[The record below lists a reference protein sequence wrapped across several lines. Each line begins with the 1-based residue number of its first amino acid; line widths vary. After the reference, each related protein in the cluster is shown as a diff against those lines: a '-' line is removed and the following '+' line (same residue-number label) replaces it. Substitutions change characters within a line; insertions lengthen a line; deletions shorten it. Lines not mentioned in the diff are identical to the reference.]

1 MGVNKPVTKVTLKDV
16 AREAG
21 VGTATVERVL
31 NNRGG
36 VRPETVEKVFLAARR
51 LEYRQS
57 LPVAHRGL
65 IRIEVILV
73 RPETSFYSRLNRAF
87 ERIAASLDDSIVVH
101 RTFVRENEPAQF
113 ARYIANPTAR
123 RSALIVVAPDHADVV
138 TSVRKAAGLGIP
150 VVQIMTRPAPEL
162 PYVGID
168 NYAAGRTAAHYM
180 SGMLAQRPGSFVA
193 LCHSGAY
200 ENHKERI
207 RGFSAYLSDH
217 ASNEHRFIEVM
228 FDLDDE
234 HNAIELLQ
242 AALRREPGIIGVYS
256 AGGDNKGVARV
267 LAANKAGRPFW
278 VGHELTGQTQD
289 YLRRGIMSIVL
300 DQAPEVQARRSIDL
314 ALNRLGLIEVEVS
327 AEPVRFLTITR
338 ENL

>member
-1 MGVNKPVTKVTLKDV
+1 MKVTLKDV
-16 AREAG
+16 ATQAG

-31 NNRGG
+31 NGRGG
-36 VRPETVEKVFLAARR
+36 VRPETVEKVFLVARR

-73 RPETSFYSRLNRAF
+73 RPETTFYSRLNRAF

-113 ARYIANPTAR
+113 ARYIANPAAR

-207 RGFSAYLSDH
+207 RGFSSYLSDN
-217 ASNEHRFIEVM
+217 ASNEGSNEHRFIEVM

-267 LAANKAGRPFW
+267 LEANKAGRPFW
-278 VGHELTGQTQD
+278 VGHELTGETQG

-327 AEPVRFLTITR
+327 AEPVRFLTITP

>member
-1 MGVNKPVTKVTLKDV
+1 MKVTLKDV
-16 AREAG
+16 ATQAG

-31 NNRGG
+31 NGRGG

-113 ARYIANPTAR
+113 ARYIANPAAR

-207 RGFSAYLSDH
+207 RGFSSYVSDN
-217 ASNEHRFIEVM
+217 ASNEGSNEHRFIEVM

-267 LAANKAGRPFW
+267 LAANKTGRPFW
-278 VGHELTGQTQD
+278 VGHELTEQTQD

-327 AEPVRFLTITR
+327 AEPVRFLTITP

>member
-1 MGVNKPVTKVTLKDV
+1 MKVTLKDV
-16 AREAG
+16 AMQAG

-31 NNRGG
+31 NSRGG

-101 RTFVRENEPAQF
+101 RTFVREDEPAQF

-138 TSVRKAAGLGIP
+138 TSVRKAADLGIP
-150 VVQIMTRPAPEL
+150 VIQIMTRPAPEL

-207 RGFSAYLSDH
+207 RGFSSYLSDN
-217 ASNEHRFIEVM
+217 ASNEGSNEHRFIEVM

-234 HNAIELLQ
+234 HNAIELLH

-267 LAANKAGRPFW
+267 LEANKARRPFW
-278 VGHELTGQTQD
+278 VGHELTGETQD
-289 YLRRGIMSIVL
+289 YLSRGIMSIVL

-327 AEPVRFLTITR
+327 AEPVRFLTITP

>member
-1 MGVNKPVTKVTLKDV
+1 MKVTLKDV
-16 AREAG
+16 AMQAG
-21 VGTATVERVL
+21 VGTATAERVL
-31 NNRGG
+31 NGRGG

-113 ARYIANPTAR
+113 ARYIANPAAR

-207 RGFSAYLSDH
+207 RGFSSYLSDN
-217 ASNEHRFIEVM
+217 ASNEGSNEHRFIEVM

-267 LAANKAGRPFW
+267 LAANKTGRPFW
-278 VGHELTGQTQD
+278 VGHELTEQTQD

-327 AEPVRFLTITR
+327 AEPVRFLTITP

>member
-1 MGVNKPVTKVTLKDV
+1 MKVTLKDV
-16 AREAG
+16 AMQAG

-31 NNRGG
+31 NGRGG

-113 ARYIANPTAR
+113 ARYIANPAAR

-180 SGMLAQRPGSFVA
+180 SGMLAQRPGSFIA

-207 RGFSAYLSDH
+207 RGFSSYLSDN
-217 ASNEHRFIEVM
+217 ASNGGSNEHRFIEVM

-267 LAANKAGRPFW
+267 LEANKAGRPFW
-278 VGHELTGQTQD
+278 VGHELTGETQD

-314 ALNRLGLIEVEVS
+314 ALNRLGLIEVDVS
-327 AEPVRFLTITR
+327 AEPVRFLTITP

>member
-1 MGVNKPVTKVTLKDV
+1 MKVTLKDV
-16 AREAG
+16 ATQAG
-21 VGTATVERVL
+21 VGTATAERVL
-31 NNRGG
+31 NGRGG

-207 RGFSAYLSDH
+207 RGFSSYLSDN
-217 ASNEHRFIEVM
+217 ASNEGANEHRFIEVM

-267 LAANKAGRPFW
+267 LAANKTGRPFW
-278 VGHELTGQTQD
+278 VGHELTEQTQD

-327 AEPVRFLTITR
+327 AEPVRFLTITP

>member
-1 MGVNKPVTKVTLKDV
+1 MKVTLKDV
-16 AREAG
+16 ATQAG

-31 NNRGG
+31 NGRGG

-207 RGFSAYLSDH
+207 RGFSSYLSDNGSNEG
-217 ASNEHRFIEVM
+217 SNEHRFIEVM

-256 AGGDNKGVARV
+256 AGGDNKGVAKV
-267 LAANKAGRPFW
+267 LAANKTARPFW
-278 VGHELTGQTQD
+278 VGHELTGETQD

-327 AEPVRFLTITR
+327 AEPVRFLTITP